1 MERWVWVGDEG
12 VGGLKLRRIGW
23 VFPLFSFF
31 FSSFFSKKIMF
42 LMIEVSHERPVTL
55 FNSKLDEM

>member
-1 MERWVWVGDEG
+1 MGDEG
-12 VGGLKLRRIGW
+12 VGGLKPRRIGW
-23 VFPLFSFF
+23 VLLLLFSFF